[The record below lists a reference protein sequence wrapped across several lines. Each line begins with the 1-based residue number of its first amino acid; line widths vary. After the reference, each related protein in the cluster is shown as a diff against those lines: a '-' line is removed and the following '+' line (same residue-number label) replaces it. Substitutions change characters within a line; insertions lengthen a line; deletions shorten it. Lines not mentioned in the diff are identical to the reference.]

1 MKGFVTVYLSK
12 VGEADRLPEKQFN
25 AMFNLLDV
33 NHDGQIN
40 KEEMKA
46 FIEKVRATK
55 VADV

>member
-12 VGEADRLPEKQFN
+12 VGEGDRLPEKQFN
-25 AMFNLLDV
+25 AMFNSLDV

>member
-25 AMFNLLDV
+25 AMFNSLDV